1 MKTKFT
7 QRDYFLYLRYYE
19 KVLKFF
25 KKEMEEIESS
35 GKKTLWYHG
44 AQETLERLKM
54 MTKMKIVTRKENR
67 AVKKLLS
74 VIFHQVILTRH
85 IQ

>member
-7 QRDYFLYLRYYE
+7 QRDYILYLRYYE

-44 AQETLERLKM
+44 AQETLERLK
-54 MTKMKIVTRKENR
+54 KEEGKNLTPQD
-67 AVKKLLS
+67 VDNIIYVLLD
-74 VIFHQVILTRH
+74 QLEEK
-85 IQ
+85 QN